1 VAIVAAG
8 RAGLTIF
15 EYTPAAIKSALVGY
29 GRAEKG
35 QVGEMVRLL
44 LNLRE
49 VPQPHDAADALA
61 AAICHIHHAGT
72 LERILAAEA
81 GIGRR

>member
-1 VAIVAAG
+1 MPPLRVYAFMTSGATG
-8 RAGLTIF
+8 R
-15 EYTPAAIKSALVGY
+15 Y
-29 GRAEKG
+29 GRAEKA

-49 VPQPHDAADALA
+49 VPQPHDAADALG

-72 LERILAAEA
+72 IERILAAEA
-81 GIGRR
+81 GIRP